1 MALLASSSYPLLD
14 AFWTVLWI
22 VGFVLWIWLAIAV
35 FTDIFRSHDL
45 SGGAKALWV
54 VAIFVMPLLG
64 VLLYFAFRGSKMRQH
79 AEADISAQERANRE
93 YIRSVA
99 ATSAPS
105 PASEIQRLVDLRD
118 SGALSQDEFEAQKAR
133 VLSGSSAGSAPR

>member
-1 MALLASSSYPLLD
+1 MSTVASTSYPLLD

-45 SGGAKALWV
+45 SGVAKALWV

-64 VLLYFAFRGSKMRQH
+64 VLLYFIFRGSKMREH
-79 AEADISAQERANRE
+79 AVADISAQEKANRE
-93 YIRSVA
+93 YIRRVA
-99 ATSAPS
+99 GSSGTS
-105 PASEIQRLVDLRD
+105 PASEISRLVDLRD
-118 SGALSQDEFEAQKAR
+118 SGAITQEEYDAQKAR
-133 VLSGSSAGSAPR
+133 VLSGSSSGSAPA